1 MQLSKEQSDKFLEW
15 LNTKWQG
22 MKKCSV
28 CENNS
33 WNISDRVFEMREFHS
48 GTIVFGGILQ
58 PVIPV
63 TCVNCGNT
71 IYFNAIQAGI
81 VKQKEKDGAK

>member
-15 LNTKWQG
+15 LNSKWVG
-22 MKKCSV
+22 LKRCSV
-28 CENNS
+28 CGDNS
-33 WNISDRVFEMREFHS
+33 WNISDRVFEMREFH
-48 GTIVFGGILQ
+48 GGAMVLGGILQ

-63 TCVNCGNT
+63 TCGNCGNT
-71 IYFNAIQAGI
+71 LYFNAIHAGI